1 MKTRFK
7 FLIVVLIISISIN
20 VLIGYHYSDKYTPT
34 QIFDKFISS
43 QPTNFEPVQIPEI
56 YEKQILTLSFEKNV
70 FTKQDFAPWKTEMIK
85 KFQNIFEIPDYDDII
100 LMPVEKISEDEHDEY
115 LLNKYSTSAQ
125 DSDKIIFYELK
136 PKKDA
141 KTTSCEDKLCYSTV
155 LVIPGS
161 GNQGAL
167 DAINQPSQFSPYY
180 YHEGI
185 AEKLVKLGY
194 VVFVIE
200 NRGWG
205 ERGLD
210 VKMNCEQPDVYCSG
224 NKLHKHLFNL
234 GYNQYSLQI
243 IDTMQL
249 LKHIHNLD
257 YVNNEKIAIAGL
269 SLGGPV
275 SIAVSNLAPNVSG
288 TIAASGVVSQYKTAG
303 SGITPGMLKYFDQP
317 DLAASLSPKPLY
329 LSWGLNEK
337 AEFGYEANNQ
347 YSAELVNN
355 SYKLLDAEEKLVIVI
370 HDEEFNYGH
379 TFELT
384 SIIDFLDNTIG

>member
-1 MKTRFK
+1 MRNRFK

-20 VLIGYHYSDKYTPT
+20 VAIGYYYSDKYTPT
-34 QIFDKFISS
+34 QIVDKFTNS
-43 QPTNFEPVQIPEI
+43 QTTDFESIKIPEI
-56 YEKQILTLSFEKNV
+56 YEEQVLMLSFEKNV
-70 FTKQDFAPWKTEMIK
+70 FSKQDFTPWKVELIE
-85 KFQNIFEIPDYDDII
+85 KFQNIFEIPDYDNIV
-100 LMPVEKISEDEHDEY
+100 LMPVEEISEDEYDEY

-125 DSDKIIFYELK
+125 DGDKIIFYELK
-136 PKKDA
+136 PKDNA
-141 KTTSCEDKLCYSTV
+141 KTVSCEGKMCYSTV

-167 DAINQPSQFSPYY
+167 DAINQPSQFSSYY
-180 YHEGI
+180 YHDAI
-185 AEKLVKLGY
+185 AEKLVKSGY

-210 VKMNCEQPDVYCSG
+210 VEMNCGQPDVYCSG
-224 NKLHKHLFNL
+224 NELHRHLFNL

-249 LKHIHNLD
+249 LKHIQNLD

-275 SIAVSNLAPNVSG
+275 SIAVSNLAPNVSS
-288 TIAASGVVSQYKTAG
+288 TIAASGVISQYKTAG

-317 DLAASLSPKPLY
+317 DLAAALSPKPLY

-337 AEFGYEANNQ
+337 AGFGYEAKNQ
-347 YSAELVNN
+347 YSAELINN
-355 SYKLLDAEEKLVIVI
+355 SYKALNAEEKLVIII
-370 HDEEFNYGH
+370 HDEQMNYGH
-379 TFELT
+379 TFEMDSLT
-384 SIIDFLDNTIG
+384 DFLDNTIG

>member
-7 FLIVVLIISISIN
+7 FLIVVLIISISVN
-20 VLIGYHYSDKYTPT
+20 VLIGYYYSDKYTPT
-34 QIFDKFISS
+34 QIFDKFISA
-43 QPTNFEPVQIPEI
+43 QPTNFEPIQIPEI

-70 FTKQDFAPWKTEMIK
+70 FSKQDFGPWKIEMIK

-100 LMPVEKISEDEHDEY
+100 LMPVEKILEEKHDEY

-125 DSDKIIFYELK
+125 DNDKIIFYELK
-136 PKKDA
+136 PKKDT
-141 KTTSCEDKLCYSTV
+141 KITSCEDKLCYPAV

-167 DAINQPSQFSPYY
+167 DAINQSSQFSPYY
-180 YHEGI
+180 YHKGI
-185 AEKLVKLGY
+185 AEKLAKSGY

-205 ERGLD
+205 ERGLN
-210 VKMNCEQPDVYCSG
+210 VEMNCEQPDVYCSG
-224 NKLHKHLFNL
+224 NKLHRHLFNL
-234 GYNQYSLQI
+234 GYNQHSLQI

-257 YVNNEKIAIAGL
+257 YVDNEKIAIAGL

-288 TIAASGVVSQYKTAG
+288 TVAASGVISQYKTAG

-337 AEFGYEANNQ
+337 EEFGYEANNQ
-347 YSAELVNN
+347 YSAKIINN
-355 SYKLLDAEEKLVIVI
+355 SYKLLDAEEKLVVVI
-370 HDEEFNYGH
+370 HDEKFNYGH

>member
-1 MKTRFK
+1 
-7 FLIVVLIISISIN
+7 
-20 VLIGYHYSDKYTPT
+20 
-34 QIFDKFISS
+34 
-43 QPTNFEPVQIPEI
+43 
-56 YEKQILTLSFEKNV
+56 
-70 FTKQDFAPWKTEMIK
+70 
-85 KFQNIFEIPDYDDII
+85 
-100 LMPVEKISEDEHDEY
+100 
-115 LLNKYSTSAQ
+115 
-125 DSDKIIFYELK
+125 
-136 PKKDA
+136 
-141 KTTSCEDKLCYSTV
+141 
-155 LVIPGS
+155 
-161 GNQGAL
+161 
-167 DAINQPSQFSPYY
+167 
-180 YHEGI
+180 
-185 AEKLVKLGY
+185 
-194 VVFVIE
+194 
-200 NRGWG
+200 
-205 ERGLD
+205 
-210 VKMNCEQPDVYCSG
+210 MNCKQPDVYCSG

-288 TIAASGVVSQYKTAG
+288 TIAASGVISQYKTAG

-337 AEFGYEANNQ
+337 AGFGYEAKNQ
-347 YSAELVNN
+347 YSAKIINN